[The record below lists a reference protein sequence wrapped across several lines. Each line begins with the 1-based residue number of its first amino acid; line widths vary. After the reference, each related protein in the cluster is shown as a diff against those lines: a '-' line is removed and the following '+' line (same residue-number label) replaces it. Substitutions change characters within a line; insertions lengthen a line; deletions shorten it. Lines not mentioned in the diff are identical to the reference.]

1 MMLLAAAATSTPALG
16 DLLTGRRLVFSL
28 IGVVFIA
35 LVAGRLLGARRSA
48 GVIALSALIGWIAGA
63 SLAIVVAKRHEHGDA
78 GFLRNLWLF
87 VAFFTMSAT
96 VWMEMLAK
104 PGALAR
110 ARHSLSS
117 VPRPFRDARRKGQ
130 RVQRYLQITRIAAH
144 HGFGRSLGVPNVDED
159 GLAGDGSQRPPV
171 AVRLRRAL
179 EDAGGMFVK
188 LGQVLS

>member
-1 MMLLAAAATSTPALG
+1 MLLAAAAADTPALG
-16 DLLTGRRLVFSL
+16 DLLTGRRLIFSL

-63 SLAIVVAKRHEHGDA
+63 SLAIVVAKHHEHGEA

-110 ARHSLSS
+110 AQHSLSS

-130 RVQRYLQITRIAAH
+130 HVT
-144 HGFGRSLGVPNVDED
+144 
-159 GLAGDGSQRPPV
+159 
-171 AVRLRRAL
+171 
-179 EDAGGMFVK
+179 
-188 LGQVLS
+188 